1 MTDTDD
7 IPSCGFKIGK
17 YLLEGTAYK
26 NAIIRI
32 ISNAIGEEEEFDLTI
47 IFFDGLYTERKGI
60 TLAEFIPEISDVCRK
75 ADTLSDE
82 LKNRCISD
90 FIIWRDTVLPLEIAE
105 AESDGMTVMEPEMYI
120 FDPPDHDEHDEI
132 TFY

>member
-1 MTDTDD
+1 MSPT
-7 IPSCGFKIGK
+7 CGFKIGK
-17 YLLEGTAYK
+17 YLLEGSAYK
-26 NAIIRI
+26 NALIRI

-105 AESDGMTVMEPEMYI
+105 AESDGMTVMEPELE
-120 FDPPDHDEHDEI
+120 DV
-132 TFY
+132 